1 MKIYHNQLA
10 KTLTQGFKPVWLI
23 FGDEPWQKND
33 ALAQLKNYA
42 QHEGFEETL
51 RFFADEKFD
60 WQNVVQE
67 YNAMSLFASRR
78 VIEIEFAAGKVN
90 EAESKV
96 LLSLAEDFHQDVLLV
111 LHGPKLDAANQ
122 KKKWFKQY
130 ENQGCFLPLYD
141 IEGRQLHQWL
151 QREAKALQLNLSPE
165 IYSLFVEL
173 FEGNLLALSQE
184 LQKLAILFGQQTIS
198 IEEAEK
204 IVIKQAKFNPFQ
216 LIDALLLGQL
226 TRCSQI
232 LIQLENEGV
241 ASGQLIW
248 FLHKEINQL
257 FEMME
262 KLEQGE
268 SQQNLYKHY
277 RIWEKRKPLYQHVLT
292 HSNIDNARIAQ
303 SRLAQLDLL
312 SKTSSDFNVFT
323 LLSDICVSLYH
334 GEKTKHFSL
343 NLDYAS

>member
-10 KTLTQGFKPVWLI
+10 STLNQGFKPVWLV
-23 FGDEPWQKND
+23 FGDEPWQKD
-33 ALAQLKNYA
+33 DSLAQLKQFA
-42 QHEGFEETL
+42 LSQGFEETI

-60 WQNVVQE
+60 WQTVVQE
-67 YNAMSLFASRR
+67 YHAMSLFASRR
-78 VIEIEFAAGKVN
+78 VIEIELATGKVN
-90 EAESKV
+90 EAASKV
-96 LLSLAEDFHQDVLLV
+96 LLSLAEGFHDDVMLV
-111 LHGPKLDAANQ
+111 LHGPKIDAANQ

-130 ENQGCFLPLYD
+130 ERKGCFLPLYD
-141 IEGRQLHQWL
+141 IEGRQLNQWL
-151 QREAKALQLNLSPE
+151 QRQAKAHQLNLAPE
-165 IYSLFVEL
+165 IYGLFVEL

-184 LQKLAILFGQQTIS
+184 LQKLAILFGQQQVS
-198 IEEAEK
+198 LEDAEK

-232 LIQLENEGV
+232 LVQLENEGA

-248 FLHKEINQL
+248 FLHREISQL
-257 FEMME
+257 FEMLE
-262 KLEQGE
+262 KLDQGE
-268 SQQNLYKHY
+268 SKQNLYKHY
-277 RIWEKRKPLYQHVLT
+277 RIWEKRKPLYQHALA
-292 HSNIDNARIAQ
+292 NITLANARIAQ

-323 LLSDICVSLYH
+323 LLADVCVSLYH

-343 NLDYAS
+343 NFDYA